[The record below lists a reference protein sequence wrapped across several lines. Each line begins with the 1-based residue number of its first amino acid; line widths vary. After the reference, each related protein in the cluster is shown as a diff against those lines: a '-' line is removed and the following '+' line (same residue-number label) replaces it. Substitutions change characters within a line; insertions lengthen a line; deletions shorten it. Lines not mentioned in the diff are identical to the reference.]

1 MNMNKHENS
10 IIMLGKL
17 MTVTENNSTI
27 TVFNTVL
34 WIIVD
39 K

>member
-10 IIMLGKL
+10 ITLGTL